1 MTNRRKPEHLKRR
14 QYSLSLPAWYQPL
27 LAIVDKSSNS
37 NALAKLVT
45 HAIKAGAL
53 HTLAP
58 GLPSH
63 LTDPGALAAYLTN
76 QAAQP
81 HNAAP
86 TQPPAV
92 IPACPSCGECVLDC
106 ECSEPLNPI
115 PQPLVVTPAQAATP
129 AQAPAQAPATPSI
142 WDKPAEQLN
151 DADLRELQ
159 RQAEASFL
167 LNRPG

>member
-45 HAIKAGAL
+45 HAIKVGAL

-63 LTDPGALAAYLTN
+63 LTDPGALAAYLIGTTG
-76 QAAQP
+76 QP

-86 TQPPAV
+86 TQPPTV
-92 IPACPSCGECVLDC
+92 IPACPSCGECVIDC
-106 ECSEPLNPI
+106 DCSEPLNPI
-115 PQPLVVTPAQAATP
+115 TQ
-129 AQAPAQAPATPSI
+129 PATHTPHIAPIPSPKSI
-142 WDKPAEQLN
+142 WDKPADQLN

-159 RQAEASFL
+159 RQAEASFM

>member
-1 MTNRRKPEHLKRR
+1 MTNHRKPEHLKRR
-14 QYSLSLPAWYQPL
+14 QYSMSLPAWYQPL

-37 NALAKLVT
+37 RAATLLINA
-45 HAIKAGAL
+45 AIRSGAL

-76 QAAQP
+76 QATQP

-86 TQPPAV
+86 TQTPAA

-115 PQPLVVTPAQAATP
+115 PQTLAAVPAVQ
-129 AQAPAQAPATPSI
+129 AQAPATPSI
-142 WDKPAEQLN
+142 WDKPADQLN

>member
-1 MTNRRKPEHLKRR
+1 MTNHRKPEHLKRR

-86 TQPPAV
+86 TQPSADT
-92 IPACPSCGECVLDC
+92 PSIESILASWDDP
-106 ECSEPLNPI
+106 EPT
-115 PQPLVVTPAQAATP
+115 QQTVVAITDQAS
-129 AQAPAQAPATPSI
+129 APAQAPVTQSI
-142 WDKPAEQLN
+142 WDKPADQLN
-151 DADLRELQ
+151 DTDLRELQ

>member
-14 QYSLSLPAWYQPL
+14 QYSMSLPTWYQQL

-58 GLPSH
+58 GLPTH

-81 HNAAP
+81 QSAAP
-86 TQPPAV
+86 TQPLAS

-115 PQPLVVTPAQAATP
+115 PHTLAATP
-129 AQAPAQAPATPSI
+129 AQAPALQSI
-142 WDKPAEQLN
+142 WDKPADQLN

>member
-63 LTDPGALAAYLTN
+63 LTDPGALAAYLSN
-76 QAAQP
+76 QSAQP
-81 HNAAP
+81 HSAAP
-86 TQPPAV
+86 TQAPAV
-92 IPACPSCGECVLDC
+92 IPACKSCGECVLDC
-106 ECSEPLNPI
+106 ECP
-115 PQPLVVTPAQAATP
+115 PAAHVQ
-129 AQAPAQAPATPSI
+129 PATHIPHIAPTPSPQSI
-142 WDKPAEQLN
+142 WDKPADQLN

>member
-45 HAIKAGAL
+45 HAIRSGAL

-76 QAAQP
+76 QATQP

-86 TQPPAV
+86 TQAQVETPTTLEAFATWDDP
-92 IPACPSCGECVLDC
+92 
-106 ECSEPLNPI
+106 EPLNPI
-115 PQPLVVTPAQAATP
+115 PQPLVTTP
-129 AQAPAQAPATPSI
+129 AQAPVTPSI
-142 WDKPAEQLN
+142 WDKPADQLN
-151 DADLRELQ
+151 DTDLRELQ
-159 RQAEASFL
+159 RQTEASFL

>member
-1 MTNRRKPEHLKRR
+1 MTKPRTPTYLKRVKF
-14 QYSLSLPAWYQPL
+14 SLSLPAWQRAL
-27 LAIVDKSSNS
+27 LPHIDAKSNS
-37 NALAKLVT
+37 RAATLLINA
-45 HAIKAGAL
+45 AIRSGAL

-63 LTDPGALAAYLTN
+63 LTDPGALAAYLMGTTT
-76 QAAQP
+76 QP

-86 TQPPAV
+86 TQPLAV

-115 PQPLVVTPAQAATP
+115 PQPLAATP
-129 AQAPAQAPATPSI
+129 AQAPAQAPAPQSI
-142 WDKPAEQLN
+142 WDKPADQLN

>member
-45 HAIKAGAL
+45 HAIRSGAL

-76 QAAQP
+76 QATQP

-86 TQPPAV
+86 AQVETPPALETFATWDD
-92 IPACPSCGECVLDC
+92 P
-106 ECSEPLNPI
+106 EPTQ
-115 PQPLVVTPAQAATP
+115 QPLAA
-129 AQAPAQAPATPSI
+129 APAQAPALQSI
-142 WDKPAEQLN
+142 WNKPADQLN
-151 DADLRELQ
+151 DADLRDLQ

>member
-1 MTNRRKPEHLKRR
+1 MSNRTKPHYLKRVKF
-14 QYSLSLPAWYQPL
+14 SLALPAWQRHL
-27 LAIVDKSSNS
+27 LATIDPKSNS

-63 LTDPGALAAYLTN
+63 LTDPGELAAYLVGTTT
-76 QAAQP
+76 QP
-81 HNAAP
+81 HNATP
-86 TQPPAV
+86 TQPLAS
-92 IPACPSCGECVLDC
+92 IPACPPCGECVLDC

-115 PQPLVVTPAQAATP
+115 PQPLVA
-129 AQAPAQAPATPSI
+129 APAQAPALQTI
-142 WDKPAEQLN
+142 WDKPADQLN

>member
-45 HAIKAGAL
+45 HAIRSGAL

-63 LTDPGALAAYLTN
+63 LTDPGALAAYLMGTTT
-76 QAAQP
+76 QP

-106 ECSEPLNPI
+106 ECSEPLNSI
-115 PQPLVVTPAQAATP
+115 PQPLVTTP
-129 AQAPAQAPATPSI
+129 AQAPAPQSI
-142 WDKPAEQLN
+142 WDKPADQLN

-159 RQAEASFL
+159 RQAEAAFL

>member
-1 MTNRRKPEHLKRR
+1 MSNRTKPHYLKRVKF
-14 QYSLSLPAWYQPL
+14 SLSLPAWQRAL
-27 LAIVDKSSNS
+27 LPHIDAKSNS
-37 NALAKLVT
+37 RAAALLINA
-45 HAIKAGAL
+45 AIRSGAL

-81 HNAAP
+81 QIAAP
-86 TQPPAV
+86 TQTLAV

-115 PQPLVVTPAQAATP
+115 PQTLAATP
-129 AQAPAQAPATPSI
+129 TQAPALQTI
-142 WDKPAEQLN
+142 WDKPADQLS

-159 RQAEASFL
+159 RHAEASFII
-167 LNRPG
+167 NRPC

>member
-76 QAAQP
+76 QATQP

-92 IPACPSCGECVLDC
+92 V
-106 ECSEPLNPI
+106 
-115 PQPLVVTPAQAATP
+115 P
-129 AQAPAQAPATPSI
+129 AQAPALQTI
-142 WDKPAEQLN
+142 WDKPADQLN

-159 RQAEASFL
+159 RQAEASFA
-167 LNRPG
+167 LNCPG

>member
-14 QYSLSLPAWYQPL
+14 QYSMSLPAWYQPL

-45 HAIKAGAL
+45 HAIRSGAL

-86 TQPPAV
+86 TQPTAT
-92 IPACPSCGECVLDC
+92 
-106 ECSEPLNPI
+106 
-115 PQPLVVTPAQAATP
+115 TPAP
-129 AQAPAQAPATPSI
+129 APALQTI
-142 WDKPAEQLN
+142 WDKPADQLN
-151 DADLRELQ
+151 DADLCELQ

>member
-63 LTDPGALAAYLTN
+63 LTDPGALAAYLSN
-76 QAAQP
+76 QTTQP
-81 HNAAP
+81 HNATP
-86 TQPPAV
+86 TQPTADTQSVAAMLATWDDPEPTQQTVAPA
-92 IPACPSCGECVLDC
+92 A
-106 ECSEPLNPI
+106 
-115 PQPLVVTPAQAATP
+115 AQAS
-129 AQAPAQAPATPSI
+129 APPQDVWS
-142 WDKPAEQLN
+142 KPADQLN